1 MSRGVIIFW
10 LLAVA
15 CIALDLQHSP
25 YGYRVEPPALALGS
39 GEAASGAH
47 CSGRRGLIF
56 IGLHQD

>member
-15 CIALDLQHSP
+15 CIALDLQRSP

-39 GEAASGAH
+39 GEVANGGH
-47 CSGRRGLIF
+47 CSGR
-56 IGLHQD
+56 